1 VALTLFNAQDQSTKR
16 ERIIIYSDPGLGKSR
31 LMLSL
36 TPRFGNILYYAADD
50 NSEFLDS
57 ISEDKMGRV
66 FVIKPGGD
74 DDIVNFQSFC
84 ETDWKGM
91 EGTVLADGR
100 VFPKIDT
107 IVVDTYTTV
116 VERTLQA
123 TAEQGLAG
131 AEKHFKVGD
140 PKGEGGITIP
150 NRGDY
155 RGNDSLSMGF
165 LDTLFD
171 KQRDFHIIFGCH
183 ETLKYIEDVCVGG
196 GPAHPGRRMLKELPA
211 RFSTVIRLI
220 RDTAE
225 IPEPEFHVE
234 NVVIAVTENDGQF
247 IAKTRTKNESEKSPL
262 ARVILDRNPIN
273 FWQKYDAIYAPKTVQ
288 TEENSNV

>member
-1 VALTLFNAQDQSTKR
+1 MALTLFNAQDRSQKR

-36 TPRFGNILYYAADD
+36 TERYGNILYYAADD

-57 ISEDKMGRV
+57 ISEEKRKRV
-66 FVIKPGGD
+66 FVVKPTGD
-74 DDIVNFQSFC
+74 DAIVNFQEFC
-84 ETDWKGM
+84 EHDWAAE
-91 EGTVLADGR
+91 EGRELPDGR
-100 VFPKIDT
+100 VIPKFGT
-107 IVVDTYTTV
+107 IVVDTYTAIT
-116 VERTLQA
+116 ERTLQA

-131 AEKHFKVGD
+131 AEKHFYIESPNGRL
-140 PKGEGGITIP
+140 TIP

-171 KQRDFHIIFGCH
+171 KQRDYHIIFGCH
-183 ETLKYIEDVCVGG
+183 ETLKYVEEVCVGG

-211 RFSTVIRLI
+211 RFNTVIRLI
-220 RDTAE
+220 RDTVE
-225 IPEPEFHVE
+225 VQEPEYHLE

-247 IAKTRTKNESEKSPL
+247 IAKVRTSDEEQPNPL
-262 ARVILDRNPIN
+262 ARVILERNPIN
-273 FWQKYDAIYAPKTVQ
+273 FWRQYDAIYAPETVQ
-288 TEENSNV
+288 AQEAING